1 MNVFKSLTLATLV
14 GLSINAN
21 AQLKTP
27 APSPLATIKQAF
39 ALADITI
46 EYSRPS
52 MKGREIYGK
61 LVPFDALWRTGA
73 NASTKITFGED
84 IMLEGNSVP
93 AGTYSLYTI
102 PGKTEWTIVL
112 NKNLNNWGIEGY
124 KQEEDLLRFKVK
136 PVANAAKVE
145 TFTIEI
151 NSITPTSASIDLVWE
166 QTRVPISVKAEIDSK
181 VMKNIETVMAPSDK
195 RPFYAAASYYYENDK
210 DLKQALDWATK
221 GVEQN
226 PKAYWIVLLKT
237 KIQYKMKDFKG
248 AEASADSVI
257 ALATEDTNDDY
268 VKMGKEWKE
277 KAAKG
282 K

>member
-1 MNVFKSLTLATLV
+1 MNVLKSFALAALV
-14 GLSINAN
+14 GFSINSN

-27 APSPLATIKQAF
+27 APSPLATVKQAF

-52 MKGREIYGK
+52 MKGREIFGK

-93 AGTYSLYTI
+93 AGTYALYTI

-112 NKNLNNWGIEGY
+112 NKNLANWGIDGY

-136 PVANAAKVE
+136 PSANPLKVE

-151 NSITPTSASIDLVWE
+151 NSITPTSATIDLVWE
-166 QTRVPISVKAEIDSK
+166 QTRVSMAVKAEIDSK
-181 VMKNIETVMAPSDK
+181 VMKNIETVMAPTDK
-195 RPFYAAASYYYENDK
+195 RPFYNAASYYYENDK
-210 DLKQALDWATK
+210 DLKQALEWATK

-226 PKAYWIVLLKT
+226 PKAYWIVLLKA

-257 ALATEDTNDDY
+257 ALATEDKNDDY
-268 VKMGKEWKE
+268 VKLGKEWKE
-277 KAAKG
+277 KAAKQ